1 MNPLID
7 VLTNLSTAPLGA
19 LLALVALAAIG
30 LAVFAIYV
38 VHSIINDRE
47 RR

>member
-1 MNPLID
+1 MNPLVD
-7 VLTNLSTAPLGA
+7 AFASLSAAPLGV

-38 VHSIINDRE
+38 VHSIVTDRE
-47 RR
+47 RH

>member
-1 MNPLID
+1 MNALIEA
-7 VLTNLSTAPLGA
+7 LTGLSTAPNGA

-38 VHSIINDRE
+38 VHSTINDRE